1 MKKIP
6 FFLICSA
13 AILAGGAGFMAAKIQ
28 RSYSLTKSIPAV
40 EQVIGKRAPEL
51 IFRDLNNTSNALSSF
66 GGKTIVLNFWASWCP
81 PCVEEM
87 AIFSSFT
94 EKSAHNQDIIII
106 GIAEDNETDARQ
118 LLETKPVN
126 YLIGF
131 ESSEVPGS
139 SRAFGNFAQVLPF
152 SALINPHGIISKIE
166 VGSFDSSE
174 EFEEWLGF
182 RSDS

>member
-1 MKKIP
+1 MKKLP
-6 FFLICSA
+6 FFLICGA
-13 AILAGGAGFMAAKIQ
+13 AMLAGSAGFMLAKTQ
-28 RSYSLTKSIPAV
+28 RSYSATASSPNV

-51 IFRDLNNTSNALSSF
+51 IFRDLNNASNSLSSF

-118 LLETKPVN
+118 LLQARPVN
-126 YLIGF
+126 YIIGF
-131 ESSEVPGS
+131 ELGDIPNA
-139 SRAFGNFAQVLPF
+139 SRDFGNFTQVLPF
-152 SALINPHGIISKIE
+152 SVLINPQGIISKIE
-166 VGSFDSSE
+166 VGNFDSSK
-174 EFEEWLGF
+174 EFEAWLDL
-182 RSDS
+182 RSEP